1 MASRSALRRTARA
14 RRDPA
19 AEASRAAPS
28 PRALFPATRR
38 ARRAP
43 RALKSDASRLLLARA
58 GGLGG
63 LARLRSHRRRPV
75 TRPVAQGGIRALAGD
90 GVVGGERGADLAEL
104 LPGQAQPGEGAIAIA
119 RLEGFHAADG
129 LERLRG
135 FLEAAELELRLAP
148 EQERAGAKSVVVA
161 RGRRLGLSRRLSPL
175 LSLEGSFREVVR
187 RLMSERM
194 IGVFLAKTGP
204 GRLLV
209 LDLARLARDHAGVV
223 ERFGR
228 RRRLRQLR
236 IRALLLARRAG
247 LGDRLGGFPARRGC
261 LRMPGIRGG
270 ERLELGD
277 AGVALARGQAR

>member
-28 PRALFPATRR
+28 PRAPFPATRR

-148 EQERAGAKSVVVA
+148 EQERAGAKSAV
-161 RGRRLGLSRRLSPL
+161 
-175 LSLEGSFREVVR
+175 
-187 RLMSERM
+187 
-194 IGVFLAKTGP
+194 
-204 GRLLV
+204 
-209 LDLARLARDHAGVV
+209 VV

>member
-1 MASRSALRRTARA
+1 MGAVGLAAAGTTIAASGSAGKSEGDGGSGRSATVIDGFSIGASA
-14 RRDPA
+14 NGTS
-19 AEASRAAPS
+19 AERS
-28 PRALFPATRR
+28 
-38 ARRAP
+38 
-43 RALKSDASRLLLARA
+43 
-58 GGLGG
+58 GGGG
-63 LARLRSHRRRPV
+63 
-75 TRPVAQGGIRALAGD
+75 VA
-90 GVVGGERGADLAEL
+90 GGERGADLAEL

-209 LDLARLARDHAGVV
+209 
-223 ERFGR
+223 
-228 RRRLRQLR
+228 
-236 IRALLLARRAG
+236 
-247 LGDRLGGFPARRGC
+247 
-261 LRMPGIRGG
+261 
-270 ERLELGD
+270 
-277 AGVALARGQAR
+277 